1 MPIFQ
6 STLPYGSD
14 ILLILLIICSLRY
27 FNPRSLTGATLTPVY
42 LNDVL
47 HIYFNPRSLTGA
59 TRTIAVFFI
68 TVNISIH
75 APLRERHPTDS
86 TDYLFPTVFQSTL
99 PYGSDANACVPKRC
113 TAYLFQSTL
122 PYGSDKDN
130 SRILHNGQYF
140 NPRSLTGAT
149 AYHTRR
155 MCRRIF
161 QSTLPYGSDI
171 STQYLNFVTVI
182 SIHAPLRERQK

>member
-75 APLRERHPTDS
+75 APLRERP
-86 TDYLFPTVFQSTL
+86 LIIL
-99 PYGSDANACVPKRC
+99 AGCVDGYFNPRSL
-113 TAYLFQSTL
+113 TGATSARSILILSLSFQSTL
-122 PYGSDKDN
+122 PYGSDKNDVQ
-130 SRILHNGQYF
+130 IIYKDG
-140 NPRSLTGAT
+140 
-149 AYHTRR
+149 
-155 MCRRIF
+155 
-161 QSTLPYGSDI
+161 
-171 STQYLNFVTVI
+171 I
-182 SIHAPLRERQK
+182 SIHAPLRERQ